1 MQVNIIMQ
9 KENENTLANAISQ
22 SLEENAKKA
31 YFFIGNFKE
40 TGYKIIEEDLI
51 DTKTK
56 LYFAIGIDKKTT
68 TRSMLDGL
76 LGYTSDVY
84 YYSNN
89 NINEF
94 VYNICIFEYADRA
107 YMFDIGSNVSESG
120 ITTDLSMYTKITY
133 DLKNATDKAEY
144 KNQIKNLLNVV
155 EDNFVKLDKATVV
168 SLVENKEIFSTRQ
181 YNHSVMS
188 ISELLGKKDKPEEA
202 KKDEAKEVA
211 EDVFKADVEIPKV
224 DLSASDISIDID
236 IPEEEEKETKEELAI
251 DYVED
256 KITIPEDIESYEEY
270 DEDKPKAEEKEDKI
284 DENNELYDAS
294 MANDNIDYSETLDIN
309 DMLFSKADVKLD
321 VKSKKTKKK
330 KEEVKEDQ
338 VVSSKK
344 INLNNVSNLIFETGA
359 KNAKEEDVIK
369 VPNQV
374 KLMIPEFFELDD
386 AESEDVGGALYKVK
400 HIKLEI
406 VDVKENKTYTD
417 DDAKM
422 MYKPKQSFLTYVSD
436 VIRNISYDEED
447 IVRINKISSNEYH
460 IEIIDKGMQEYKVWD
475 KLCNQK
481 FRASTKKF
489 GVM

>member
-1 MQVNIIMQ
+1 MQVKVIMQ

-56 LYFAIGIDKKTT
+56 LYFAIGIDKRTT
-68 TRSMLDGL
+68 TRSMLEGL
-76 LGYTSDVY
+76 LNYTDDVY
-84 YYSNN
+84 FYSNN
-89 NINEF
+89 NMNEY
-94 VYNICIFEYADRA
+94 VSNICVFEYTDRA
-107 YMFDIGSNVSESG
+107 YMFVSGSNISESG
-120 ITTDLSMYTKITY
+120 ITTDLSLYTKITY

-144 KNQIKNLLNVV
+144 KDQIKMMLKEV
-155 EDNFVKLDKATVV
+155 EEAEFTKLDKKTIL

-188 ISELLGKKDKPEEA
+188 ISELLGKKEKTEEP
-202 KKDEAKEVA
+202 KKEEVKEVA
-211 EDVFKADVEIPKV
+211 EDVYKTDVEIPKV
-224 DLSASDISIDID
+224 DLSGSDISIDID
-236 IPEEEEKETKEELAI
+236 IPEVEVEDKKDELAI

-256 KITIPEDIESYEEY
+256 KIKIPEGIESYEEY
-270 DEDKPKAEEKEDKI
+270 GEEEETKPEKKEDKI

-294 MANDNIDYSETLDIN
+294 MAND
-309 DMLFSKADVKLD
+309 
-321 VKSKKTKKK
+321 KKK
-330 KEEVKEDQ
+330 KVEKQEDQ

-359 KNAKEEDVIK
+359 KNAKEEDSIK

-374 KLMIPEFFELDD
+374 KLMIPDFFGLDE
-386 AESEDVGGALYKVK
+386 AESEDVNGTLYKVK
-400 HIKLEI
+400 HISLEI
-406 VDVKENKTYTD
+406 VDAKENKTYKD
-417 DDAKM
+417 EDAKI

-436 VIRNISYDEED
+436 MLKNVDYAEED
-447 IVRINKISSNEYH
+447 IIRINKISDKEYV
-460 IEIIDKGMQEYKVWD
+460 IEVINKKLQEYKVWS
-475 KLCNQK
+475 KLCNQN